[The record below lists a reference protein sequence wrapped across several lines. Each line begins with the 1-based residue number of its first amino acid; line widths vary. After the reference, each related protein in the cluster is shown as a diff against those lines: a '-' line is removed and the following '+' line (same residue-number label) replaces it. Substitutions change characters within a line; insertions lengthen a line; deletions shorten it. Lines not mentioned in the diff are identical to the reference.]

1 MALVDPKP
9 FRRISA
15 LSKDKDPSSSV
26 NAGPLLRWIGFLIGA
41 AVIAL
46 QPDHTVGAADS
57 GSTVM
62 LHLPGISTSSM
73 PFMIADDLGFYRD
86 EAIRVETT
94 RIRTGAGIQAMIA
107 GAVDASQIVG
117 PTVLAAV
124 LGGAPLKI
132 VMVFNDKP
140 TFKLYVKSRFKSFAD
155 LKGAKIASST
165 PGSTN
170 DRLLKIVLEKHG
182 IDWRKDISII
192 YIGTSDVVFK
202 ALQAGSIDGAALTP
216 PASFQAE
223 QFGFYPLA
231 SFINEVGALQGG
243 VSANEAFLRNRKILA
258 EKFLRATLKGLRYFT
273 SNREGA
279 VKIMTKV
286 MDLNAANAARVYDET
301 IPAFVSD
308 GTISGRFQDEVLDFE
323 LKTIGTD
330 KKIPREKLF
339 DFSAIRNAA
348 AK

>member
-1 MALVDPKP
+1 VVIGRQPIFPQLSAPDSVPFPFFAFDLSLLQAVRRLFLAATFALLCS
-9 FRRISA
+9 RTSI
-15 LSKDKDPSSSV
+15 
-26 NAGPLLRWIGFLIGA
+26 
-41 AVIAL
+41 
-46 QPDHTVGAADS
+46 AADS
-57 GSTVM
+57 ASTVI
-62 LHLPGISTSSM
+62 LHLPGISTSSL
-73 PFMIADDLGFYRD
+73 PFVIADELGFNR
-86 EAIRVETT
+86 EEGIRVEIT

-107 GAVDASQIVG
+107 GAVDASQVVG
-117 PTVLAAV
+117 PTVLAGV
-124 LGGAPLKI
+124 LGGAPLKV

-182 IDWRKDISII
+182 VNWRKDINII

-202 ALQAGSIDGAALTP
+202 ALQAGSIDGAPLTP

-231 SFINEVGALQGG
+231 SFINEIGALQGG
-243 VSANEAFLRNRKILA
+243 VSANEAFLKNRKVQA
-258 EKFLRATLKGLRYFT
+258 EKFLHATLKGLKYFK
-273 SNREGA
+273 SNRDGT

-286 MDLNAANAARVYDET
+286 MDMNAANAARVYDET

-308 GTISGRFQDEVLDFE
+308 GMISERFQDEVLDFE

-339 DFSAIRNAA
+339 DFSMIKTMA

>member
-1 MALVDPKP
+1 
-9 FRRISA
+9 
-15 LSKDKDPSSSV
+15 
-26 NAGPLLRWIGFLIGA
+26 LR
-41 AVIAL
+41 
-46 QPDHTVGAADS
+46 
-57 GSTVM
+57 
-62 LHLPGISTSSM
+62 
-73 PFMIADDLGFYRD
+73 
-86 EAIRVETT
+86 
-94 RIRTGAGIQAMIA
+94 
-107 GAVDASQIVG
+107 
-117 PTVLAAV
+117 
-124 LGGAPLKI
+124 
-132 VMVFNDKP
+132 
-140 TFKLYVKSRFKSFAD
+140 
-155 LKGAKIASST
+155 GAKIASST

-182 IDWRKDISII
+182 VDWRKEISII

-243 VSANEAFLRNRKILA
+243 VSVNETFVRNRKSIA
-258 EKFLRATLKGLRYFT
+258 EKFLRATLKGLRYFKT
-273 SNREGA
+273 NREGT
-279 VKIMTKV
+279 VRIMTKS
-286 MDLNAANAARVYDET
+286 MDLNAAEAGRVYDET

-308 GTISGRFQDEVLDFE
+308 GTISERFQDEVLDFE

-339 DFSAIRNAA
+339 DFSIIKSLG